1 MNRKRKNDMSESSVH
16 KKPNIIDWN
25 NMISASSVKNYMLD
39 DPLIDWLK
47 HYNITNINSIPTP
60 RDHNNITSNI
70 NNIIEPHTKFIM
82 EQGVEF
88 EKNVIEI
95 IKINKPNIMIKQ
107 ISFKNETQSV
117 DHHNMT
123 VDAMMKGIPIIYQGV
138 LHCMKNNIYGSPD
151 LLVRSDMM
159 KEIFNIDIMN
169 KNKKAPLLKLQN
181 NSQNNSQN
189 HFHYVVVDIKH
200 STITLNCNKEY
211 IRNTN
216 HIPAYK
222 GQIYLYNMM
231 LESIQGYMPRYGFIL
246 GKKITYTKN
255 RETFESYDVM
265 NNIAIIDYKKHDKK
279 MVNKI
284 LSAIEWIR
292 EMRLNGNEWHILP
305 QPSRVE
311 LYPNM
316 KNDKDG
322 IYRKFKSEIAKEL
335 SEITSIWWCGYERR
349 MMAHHKKI
357 YSWKDKRLTAEMMG
371 FNDTKTAHTI
381 DLILDINRQNKEL
394 IRLTDLRKTIDKRW
408 LNFGNDVM
416 EFYIDFET
424 IARNIGQ
431 ITENDLSGD
440 FIFMVGLGMVI
451 NNEWVFKNFVVD
463 ELKDECEHNMMKE
476 MWDFIENI
484 MVQENKTSCVFIHWT
499 HAEVVFYNK
508 FKNKRINSNIPDI
521 KFFDMYKLF
530 LDNNVVVKGA
540 FNFSLK
546 TIGNAMYENRMIE
559 TCWDSNSICSNGLQA
574 MFLAYE
580 QYTANNITDVMD
592 KIVFYNH
599 IDCKIMWEIMRY
611 IRNYSD

>member
-1 MNRKRKNDMSESSVH
+1 MNRKRKNDMADLNVH
-16 KKPNIIDWN
+16 KKPNSIDWN

-47 HYNITNINSIPTP
+47 YYNITTLHGNITPAKDHNINTNTNT
-60 RDHNNITSNI
+60 NN
-70 NNIIEPHTKFIM
+70 IEPHTKFIM

-88 EKNVIEI
+88 EKNVIDI
-95 IKINKPNIMIKQ
+95 IKLNIIKPGIMIKQ

-117 DHHNMT
+117 DHYNMT
-123 VDAMMKGIPIIYQGV
+123 LDAMKEGIPIIYQGV
-138 LHCMKNNIYGSPD
+138 LHCMKNKIYGSPD
-151 LLVRSDMM
+151 LLVRSDMI
-159 KEIFNIDIMN
+159 KDIFNIDIMN
-169 KNKKAPLLKLQN
+169 KYIKAPLLGSNK
-181 NSQNNSQN
+181 
-189 HFHYVVVDIKH
+189 FHYLVIDIKH
-200 STITLNCNKEY
+200 STITLNCNQEY

-216 HIPAYK
+216 MIPAYK

-231 LESIQGYMPRYGFIL
+231 LESAQGYMPRYGFIL

-255 RETFESYDVM
+255 KQIFESYDIIH
-265 NNIAIIDYKKHDKK
+265 NIAIIDYKKYDKK

-284 LSAIEWIR
+284 LSAIEWVR
-292 EMRLNGNEWHILP
+292 EMRLNGHEWCILP

-322 IYRKFKSEIAKEL
+322 IYRKIKTELSKEL
-335 SEITSIWWCGYERR
+335 GEITNIWWCGYERR

-357 YSWKDKRLTAEMMG
+357 YSWKDKRLNAEVMG
-371 FNDTKTAHTI
+371 FNETKTAKTI
-381 DLILDINRQNKEL
+381 DMILDINRRNKEL
-394 IRLTDLRKTIDKRW
+394 IRLDDLKKCIDRRW
-408 LNFGNDVM
+408 LNFGNDVI

-440 FIFMVGLGMVI
+440 FIFMVGLGWI
-451 NNEWVFKNFVVD
+451 ENNNWNFKNFIVEKLED
-463 ELKDECEHNMMKE
+463 EYEHSMMKN
-476 MWDFIENI
+476 MWHFIENKMI
-484 MVQENKTSCVFIHWT
+484 ELNKDNCIFIHWT
-499 HAEVVFYNK
+499 QAEVVFYNK
-508 FKNKRINSNIPDI
+508 FKNKSINNNIPNI
-521 KFFDMYKLF
+521 VFYDMYKLF

-546 TIGNAMYENRMIE
+546 TIGNAMYENKMIE

-574 MFLAYE
+574 MFLAY
-580 QYTANNITDVMD
+580 QMYNNGINKEVLDS
-592 KIVFYNH
+592 IIYYNQ

-611 IRNYSD
+611 IRNNIK